1 MAGGGQPAGRAGLH
15 VRPRKIIKMFE
26 NVLETKHFSEFGA
39 QKALEERLPRR
50 RFSSSQP
57 VGAAMTRL
65 VFSHRWKKNR
75 VDLFS
80 PVLVLSPVK
89 QTKLVYCFM
98 IVKSSLRAMI
108 K

>member
-26 NVLETKHFSEFGA
+26 SILKTKHFSEFGA

-57 VGAAMTRL
+57 VEAAMTRL
-65 VFSHRWKKNR
+65 VFSNR
-75 VDLFS
+75 LEKTRVGFFLTGFGF
-80 PVLVLSPVK
+80 P
-89 QTKLVYCFM
+89 TG
-98 IVKSSLRAMI
+98 
-108 K
+108 